1 MKNSMTKT
9 PKTHITADFGEKSL
23 NMTKSFYNKACKIGS
38 AEYKELRAAMA
49 DNPDYKINIVT
60 NDKKRSYRTLTI
72 ERMRAY
78 IETQPNSKEN
88 LLTLDRVIKVAE
100 AKGAKYPLTKKWFL
114 ETFPEYKECAVSD
127 NELTGSAPQ
136 GDDQEQVVTIS
147 AEKAA

>member
-1 MKNSMTKT
+1 MTNST
-9 PKTHITADFGEKSL
+9 KTHIIANFANKTLDI
-23 NMTKSFYNKACKIGS
+23 TKSFYNKACKVGS
-38 AEYKELRAAMA
+38 SEYKELREAMA
-49 DNPDYKINIVT
+49 DNPTYAINIVT
-60 NDKKRSYRTLTI
+60 NDKKRSYRALTI

-114 ETFPEYKECAVSD
+114 ETFPEYKEYAVSD

-136 GDDQEQVVTIS
+136 GNDQEQIVTIS
-147 AEKAA
+147 AEKVA